1 MSEEI
6 RPVSH
11 EHPQLRELR
20 CSLFLL
26 MVSNIS
32 NTSRTYDQSITF
44 FLPSPQAS
52 KYFRELSLIKYL
64 MIMVSNI
71 SESDDHSPKLRL
83 PSHSCSSKKSRT
95 VAANYQH
102 KKAVLVNASTAI
114 DIKFLGKTS
123 YGRWSHHL
131 INYTH
136 PIAAQPLLNAK
147 LEKKHYYIESVEHD
161 KKDTGE
167 YSRSPCYSR
176 FYYILD
182 FNSWWRKHKN
192 VYKSFDGTLL
202 AVLV

>member
-1 MSEEI
+1 MTFCSRERILVLQKLCTFLIIQIRNTVFCKYINERVSEEI

-71 SESDDHSPKLRL
+71 SESHDHSSKIRL
-83 PSHSCSSKKSRT
+83 PSYGCSSKKSHT
-95 VAANYQH
+95 VAAN
-102 KKAVLVNASTAI
+102 AI
-114 DIKFLGKTS
+114 DLEF
-123 YGRWSHHL
+123 W
-131 INYTH
+131 
-136 PIAAQPLLNAK
+136 AK
-147 LEKKHYYIESVEHD
+147 PAME
-161 KKDTGE
+161 GE
-167 YSRSPCYSR
+167 A
-176 FYYILD
+176 II
-182 FNSWWRKHKN
+182 
-192 VYKSFDGTLL
+192 
-202 AVLV
+202 